1 MLMRLLQHNERVTKG
16 KGLSAILY
24 EDPDVTTI
32 GDQEVLKELNK
43 RLKDQPDFILPEGYY
58 KVQEKEQVFSYKLPW
73 YISQGIG
80 EAKTVAL
87 EVLDQIMSE
96 KMGFHI
102 LEALVSYESRFK
114 VKPRIKHT
122 SGMAKSQESQNPA
135 VSMMRQIEKR
145 SFGAARDSSAPKG
158 GPVN

>member
-1 MLMRLLQHNERVTKG
+1 MVRLINNKNQRKQDTTTLTYQAFLELMPQIAFVIYQQTLSHLSMPEMLMRLLQHNERVTKA

-73 YISQGIG
+73 YIAQGIG

-87 EVLDQIMSE
+87 EVLD
-96 KMGFHI
+96 
-102 LEALVSYESRFK
+102 
-114 VKPRIKHT
+114 
-122 SGMAKSQESQNPA
+122 
-135 VSMMRQIEKR
+135 
-145 SFGAARDSSAPKG
+145 
-158 GPVN
+158 